1 MAEKRK
7 QLNNRGFSLIE
18 LIVAMAIAGVVSILI
33 ASLMTNSSKWFST
46 ESTKSILQ
54 NELQDVTEQL
64 NTAFMEAT
72 GIRIEKDG
80 EVTYIYTGEYDDS
93 LGNWKNPT
101 GSERVII
108 RKGEKLWL
116 RTTKPDDVDNQD
128 AGYLLTDKLEHF
140 SFELNNVTKDWPDVV
155 KDTKTTKG
163 YVTNPISVHID
174 IGLAYRRKTTKITQN
189 IRLRN
194 NPGQVTLTGS
204 SGAEVYE
211 VISRAAAAK
220 FETS

>member
-93 LGNWKNPT
+93 LGNWKNT
-101 GSERVII
+101 
-108 RKGEKLWL
+108 
-116 RTTKPDDVDNQD
+116 
-128 AGYLLTDKLEHF
+128 
-140 SFELNNVTKDWPDVV
+140 
-155 KDTKTTKG
+155 
-163 YVTNPISVHID
+163 
-174 IGLAYRRKTTKITQN
+174 
-189 IRLRN
+189 
-194 NPGQVTLTGS
+194 TGS
-204 SGAEVYE
+204 SARSVQTEHHPWD
-211 VISRAAAAK
+211 RTALPDDTLK
-220 FETS
+220 

>member
-140 SFELNNVTKDWPDVV
+140 
-155 KDTKTTKG
+155 
-163 YVTNPISVHID
+163 
-174 IGLAYRRKTTKITQN
+174 
-189 IRLRN
+189 
-194 NPGQVTLTGS
+194 
-204 SGAEVYE
+204 
-211 VISRAAAAK
+211 
-220 FETS
+220 

>member
-80 EVTYIYTGEYDDS
+80 EVTYIYTGHIHRSDPLHS
-93 LGNWKNPT
+93 
-101 GSERVII
+101 
-108 RKGEKLWL
+108 
-116 RTTKPDDVDNQD
+116 
-128 AGYLLTDKLEHF
+128 
-140 SFELNNVTKDWPDVV
+140 
-155 KDTKTTKG
+155 
-163 YVTNPISVHID
+163 SV
-174 IGLAYRRKTTKITQN
+174 
-189 IRLRN
+189 
-194 NPGQVTLTGS
+194 PC
-204 SGAEVYE
+204 
-211 VISRAAAAK
+211 
-220 FETS
+220 

>member
-108 RKGEKLWL
+108 RKGE
-116 RTTKPDDVDNQD
+116 NQD

-140 SFELNNVTKDWPDVV
+140 SFELNNVTKDWPDAV

-220 FETS
+220 LETS